1 MTTRGYSPAALHGP
15 LIEVFSLI
23 AEHRLSSWGLWLS
36 CSRYVES
43 SWTKDRTC
51 IPSIGRWILNHQ
63 TIREVLN
70 YFHIANPSS
79 GITRLKGIF
88 VCITLNA
95 YCLVF
100 QCDYQCKM
108 LSAWMF
114 LFHTI
119 EPKFLFFPSFLP
131 SPLLLHILLLL
142 PLLLPFN
149 SMGVKHLLLVV
160 LMTMSHISTLLQK
173 CSWLWV

>member
-1 MTTRGYSPAALHGP
+1 MSASVVAA
-15 LIEVFSLI
+15 
-23 AEHRLSSWGLWLS
+23 HRLSSWGLWLS